1 MRVSDALVQELKK
14 CGQIAQEGY
23 KLASKHTKVL
33 EGFLREEKKNIKG
46 AKSSR
51 KNISRLG
58 ERNADRLFVEQE
70 KDLCALESMVE
81 EVGNTTNLL
90 HKQQKEFSILLFG
103 RTMAG
108 KSTLMEILTHGNG
121 QSIGHGQQR
130 TTRDIRSYHWNG
142 LKIID
147 VPGICA
153 FEGDEDDRLAIEAA
167 KTADMIIFLITD
179 DAPQRQ
185 EAERLAEL
193 CSYGKPVLCVMNVKM
208 GITLAQNRKLAL
220 KNIEKKL
227 TNIERLQS
235 IRAQFCEYGKAYG
248 QDWERFGFVYTHL
261 QAAYLGQ
268 QCTDKSGATDLY
280 EVSNFERV
288 EQFILDTVR
297 DNGAFWRVKTFI
309 DSVSVPVHASMKQMY
324 EHSTNNVRIAFQYS
338 AKNDE
343 LVKWEDDFVN
353 DGCQQIDSFIKTL
366 EQQIEK
372 EIDEF
377 SFNNYNNEN
386 AGKDWN
392 TYYKSLHIDKKC
404 EMMLKRLSEEC
415 QRKLHEFSDELC
427 QDIRFSSTTDISID
441 YAGSNDDGVANLVTI
456 ASAGVG
462 LAAAVGL
469 VTLGPIGWG
478 ITAISFLTSIFGDT
492 EDDKKR
498 EARRKLANAI
508 KESMGKV
515 FPEIENQLLG
525 NFNKTIVNEA
535 IGGFSRQL
543 ISMNNLLIDLA
554 NAQLALA
561 RHLTKQYMELNSEL
575 FAQACEFK
583 AELHN
588 QRSKHYPLYRVPGK
602 EIMLVLP
609 KYGGLYAK
617 QIGLLGT
624 LFGEKTLG
632 ITSNEADFDSEQFIR
647 SLLDNQSIKLEL
659 DKNNPIIRVFGDL
672 NSRDEVKLD
681 LAQQMEEK
689 LIMVEK

>member
-90 HKQQKEFSILLFG
+90 HKQQKEFSVLLFG

-268 QCTDKSGATDLY
+268 QCTDKSEATNLY
-280 EVSNFERV
+280 KVSNFERV

-297 DNGAFWRVKTFI
+297 DNGAFWRIKTFI
-309 DSVSVPVHASMKQMY
+309 DSVSVPVHYSMKKMY
-324 EHSTNNVRIAFQYS
+324 EHSANNVRIGFQY
-338 AKNDE
+338 ADKTDD
-343 LVKWEDDFVN
+343 LVKWEDAFIN
-353 DGCQQIDSFIKTL
+353 YGYQQIDSFIKTL

-386 AGKDWN
+386 AGEDWKK
-392 TYYKSLHIDKKC
+392 YYQNLHINKKC
-404 EMMLKRLSEEC
+404 EMKLKELSEEC

-427 QDIRFSSTTDISID
+427 QDIRFLSPVNVNVNYSWDDDS
-441 YAGSNDDGVANLVTI
+441 GLSNMGTI
-456 ASAGVG
+456 ASAGAG
-462 LAAAVGL
+462 LAVAAGVITGPVGIGIAVAGYL
-469 VTLGPIGWG
+469 VSLLGD
-478 ITAISFLTSIFGDT
+478 S

-498 EARRKLANAI
+498 KARKKLANAI
-508 KESMGKV
+508 KESTGKV
-515 FPEIENQLLG
+515 FPEIKNQLLG
-525 NFNKTIVNEA
+525 TFNKTIVNEA
-535 IGGFSRQL
+535 IGGFRSQL

-554 NAQLALA
+554 NAQLVLA
-561 RHLTKQYMELNSEL
+561 RHLTKQYKALNSEL
-575 FAQACEFK
+575 FAQACAFK

-588 QRSKHYPLYRVPGK
+588 QRSEHYPLYRVPGK
-602 EIMLVLP
+602 EIMIVLP
-609 KYGGLYAK
+609 KYGGLSAK

-632 ITSNEADFDSEQFIR
+632 ITSNEADSGSEQFIR
-647 SLLDNQSIKLEL
+647 SLLGNQSIKLEL
-659 DKNNPIIRVFGDL
+659 DTNNPIIRVLGNL
-672 NSRDEVKLD
+672 NARDEVKLD
-681 LAQQMEEK
+681 LVQQMEET